1 MVLTREEILD
11 ALERHAHRRERARLR
26 QHRELIDD
34 ATDLHLHLG
43 LSSFLFVDMATWLG
57 QRIGR
62 RLTAEDLTMED
73 LSSVG
78 GMLRLAARFQPDSGD
93 RSS

>member
-1 MVLTREEILD
+1 MALTREEILD

-26 QHRELIDD
+26 QCRELIDD
-34 ATDLHLHLG
+34 ATDLQLHLG
-43 LSSFLFVDMATWLG
+43 LSSFLFLDMATWLG

-73 LSSVG
+73 LNSIG
-78 GMLRLAARFQPDSGD
+78 GMLRLAARFQPDSTG
-93 RSS
+93 